1 MTLVQI
7 DDNVSMDRNNMEK
20 YMKLLI
26 FGDLHLGIKSDSPKH
41 NQQILDFIDHVCD
54 EYAGKVDS
62 VVQLGD
68 WYDHRSKIQ
77 IATLNR
83 GIEGSKRLA
92 DTFGK
97 DNVYVLVGN
106 HDCYRRDSL
115 DDNSLITIEPYVT
128 VVNSPLSIDN
138 CYMIPWIVSE
148 EDWVNCVKQG
158 ENHDYLF
165 AHLELSSFYMNDHYV
180 MEHGQSGKELRDYTK
195 VFTGHYHSYQEQKNV
210 VYTGTPIPM
219 SQNEANK
226 DMGYVL
232 LDTTTGE
239 WSFEVYDKVQV
250 VSIPYTQL
258 DDVIDTLDPENTSI
272 RVEFPDDLEN
282 EDEIGEVIDRLNE
295 LSFSDIKTKYKGN
308 KAQKLMET
316 EVDDIEEVE
325 NIDKVVVNFI
335 KTSSSVEG
343 IDSAMLESLYSEAK
357 ERNND

>member
-1 MTLVQI
+1 
-7 DDNVSMDRNNMEK
+7 
-20 YMKLLI
+20 MKLVI
-26 FGDLHLGIKSDSPKH
+26 IGDLHHGMKNDSPKH
-41 NQQILDFIDHVCD
+41 NQQINEFIDHVCEHHKD
-54 EYAGKVDS
+54 ADKVI
-62 VVQLGD
+62 QLGD
-68 WYDHRSKIQ
+68 WFDSRSKIHLS
-77 IATLNR
+77 TLNR
-83 GIEGSKRLA
+83 GIESAEKLSG
-92 DTFGK
+92 TFGK
-97 DNVYVLVGN
+97 DNVHVITGN
-106 HDCYRRDSL
+106 HDMSFRDSYK
-115 DDNSLITIEPYVT
+115 DTSLVSIEHLVD
-128 VVNSPLSIDN
+128 VVYEPLSIEN
-138 CYMIPWIVSE
+138 CYLVSWIVTE
-148 EDWVNCVKQG
+148 EDWNTAVEGGKD
-158 ENHDYLF
+158 HDYLF
-165 AHLELSSFYMNDHYV
+165 AHLELNGFYINDFH
-180 MEHGQSGKELRDYTK
+180 MMDGGIQSPKELRDYEK

-226 DMGYVL
+226 DMGYVI

-250 VSIPYTQL
+250 VSVPYTQL
-258 DDVIDTLDPENTSI
+258 DDIIDTLDPENTSI

-343 IDSAMLESLYSEAK
+343 IDSDMLESLYSEAK